1 MIKDLED
8 NFERSMESFES
19 RFATAAALP
28 STLQQLAKDFQQF
41 KSVMRAAV
49 NLLRAQ
55 IAHLSS
61 LTDEMESRSRRKFL
75 MFRGVK
81 ETAGENTGDIVCD
94 IINSKLK
101 LPLTTKD
108 IQFSFRLGTK
118 TSDRP
123 RPVLVK
129 FASRDSRNE
138 VWHSKKG
145 LKDTTISLA
154 EFLTPIRR
162 RIFSE
167 GRRLYG
173 IRRCWSQDGVIFVK
187 LDDGSPQRIL
197 SELQLK
203 EFVLKHPPVA
213 ADNQGKRSRA
223 ARTHKK

>member
-1 MIKDLED
+1 
-8 NFERSMESFES
+8 MESFES

-41 KSVMRAAV
+41 KSVMRTAV

-55 IAHLSS
+55 IGHLTS
-61 LTDEMESRSRRKFL
+61 LTDEIENRSRRKFL

-81 ETAGENTGDIVCD
+81 ETAGENTGDVVCD

-101 LPLTTKD
+101 LPLTSKD
-108 IQFSFRLGTK
+108 IQLSFRLGANS
-118 TSDRP
+118 SDRP

-129 FASRDSRNE
+129 FSCRDFRNQ
-138 VWHSKKG
+138 VWRAKKG

-173 IRRCWSQDGVIFVK
+173 IKRCWSQDGAIFVR
-187 LDDGSPQRIL
+187 LNDGSPQRIV
-197 SELQLK
+197 SESQLK
-203 EFVLKHPPVA
+203 EFVLKHPPV
-213 ADNQGKRSRA
+213 DNQNKRSRT
-223 ARTHKK
+223 ARQHKK